1 MAGDRSRENRLRTR
15 RLRAVIEFDTSAGQ
29 SEILPGKQIL
39 LDDTSGNPG

>member
-1 MAGDRSRENRLRTR
+1 
-15 RLRAVIEFDTSAGQ
+15 LRAVIEFDTSAGQ